1 VPIADRERVLARFAR
16 LDEAR
21 SKPGNGLGLSLV
33 RAVAEQHD
41 GKLTLDDNEPGLI
54 VLLELPKP

>member
-1 VPIADRERVLARFAR
+1 VLARFAR

-21 SKPGNGLGLSLV
+21 SKPGNGLGLALV

-41 GKLTLDDNEPGLI
+41 GRLTLDDNEPGLI